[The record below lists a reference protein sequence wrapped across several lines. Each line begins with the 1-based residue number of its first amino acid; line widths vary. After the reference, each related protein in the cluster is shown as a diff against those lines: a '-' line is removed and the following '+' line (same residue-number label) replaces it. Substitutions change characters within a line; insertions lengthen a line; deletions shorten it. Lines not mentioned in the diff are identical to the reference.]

1 MRSSSA
7 HLFFV
12 TAWLSVEECAI
23 GNRVKR
29 IAFGLAFRIPLATDN
44 ASSIRRG
51 PDIPITRSTQC
62 MGGQTLHTFQP
73 WLCSAIEKGPAAI
86 S

>member
-7 HLFFV
+7 RLFFV

-51 PDIPITRSTQC
+51 PDIS
-62 MGGQTLHTFQP
+62 
-73 WLCSAIEKGPAAI
+73 
-86 S
+86 